1 MPDVFGISYNGVKPC
16 PTQEELLNFVDCPV
30 KFLDKSAT
38 FAKDSP
44 LLTELGGIGM
54 LKLEELERKESIE
67 IQNEDMIRQIATH
80 TGTSAQMRR
89 ALKQVTFNTPTE
101 SLAESRTDDGDE
113 LTADHVRELEQEQR
127 RSHDLQLRAI
137 MDDINKRMAQTY

>member
-1 MPDVFGISYNGVKPC
+1 
-16 PTQEELLNFVDCPV
+16 
-30 KFLDKSAT
+30 
-38 FAKDSP
+38 
-44 LLTELGGIGM
+44 M